1 MGKMATESF
10 RSVCFFPTSIHK
22 LETFLPQET
31 QQGKP
36 MKKRVIFTAVLSA
49 CVLAGCG
56 SKQDVNE
63 KNFGAAINQYLDKK
77 GELCLGVDEWPV
89 DVDAMDL
96 TLQKSMPTGKGSQ
109 MDALAAVGLASG
121 AETEIDAVNMF
132 SGKPTGKKVKVK
144 RYVLTDAGKKFY
156 IEKEAKQIGLDGVKK
171 IMKGDIC
178 YGKKSLD
185 KVVKWEGPMK
195 LGDYQEASVKYLYKI
210 DGLADWTK
218 KAEIQTAF
226 PYIVR
231 VIDGAGKEE
240 QRHTVKLTSEGWEAN
255 GLDSSF

>member
-1 MGKMATESF
+1 M
-10 RSVCFFPTSIHK
+10 IN
-22 LETFLPQET
+22 
-31 QQGKP
+31 QQGNP
-36 MKKRVIFTAVLSA
+36 MKKRVIFTVVLSA

-63 KNFGAAINQYLDKK
+63 KNFGAAISQYLDKK
-77 GELCLGVDEWPV
+77 GELCLGVDEWPF
-89 DVDAMDL
+89 DVDKRDL
-96 TLQKSMPTGKGSQ
+96 EMQKTLPTGKAAQ
-109 MDALAAVGLASG
+109 MEALASVGFVSG
-121 AETEIDAVNMF
+121 TDTEVEVKGWF
-132 SGKPTGKKVKVK
+132 STKGQKANVK

-156 IEKEAKQIGLDGVKK
+156 IEQEAKSVGLDGVKK

-195 LGDYQEASVKYLYKI
+195 LGDYQEATVKYLYNI

-240 QRHTVKLTSEGWEAN
+240 ARGIVKLTSEGWEHK